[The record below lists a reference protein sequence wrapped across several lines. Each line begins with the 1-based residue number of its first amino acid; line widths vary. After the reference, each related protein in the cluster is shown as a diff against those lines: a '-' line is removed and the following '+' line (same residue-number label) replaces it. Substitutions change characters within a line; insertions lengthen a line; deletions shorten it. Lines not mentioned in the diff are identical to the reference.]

1 MNEIIAGQNGYDIP
15 CINNLI
21 ADAKL
26 AVIISHGFGSSKE
39 SQTAQTI
46 TKALAKYGIGTF
58 SYDFPAHGDSPV
70 DGDMFRIG
78 NCISDL
84 TAVEAHVRKMMPKVE
99 IAYFSSSFGAY
110 INIIYLASC
119 KHAGR
124 KSFLRCAAVDMPCI
138 FRRDTTPE
146 QYALLNNQGFVMLD
160 KCYVRPLK
168 ITREFLHDLNN
179 YDVFKLYHP
188 GMTKIAMIHGT
199 ADITAPIDDAR
210 RFAKKFGLELTEVAG
225 ADHRFLIPGGMD
237 QVVGTAVNFFKQ

>member
-1 MNEIIAGQNGYDIP
+1 MKEIIAGQNGYDIP
-15 CINNLI
+15 CINNLV
-21 ADAKL
+21 ADTKI

-46 TKALAKYGIGTF
+46 TKTLGKYGIGTF

-70 DGDMFRIG
+70 DGDMLRIG
-78 NCISDL
+78 NCTSDL
-84 TAVEAHVRKMMPKVE
+84 AAVEAHVRKIMPNVE

-110 INIIYLASC
+110 INLIYLATC

-124 KSFLRCAAVDMPCI
+124 KSFLRCAALDMRGI
-138 FRRDTTPE
+138 FRRDITPE
-146 QYALLNNQGFVMLD
+146 HYALLNNQGFVMLD
-160 KCYVRPLK
+160 KGYVRLK
-168 ITREFLHDLNN
+168 ITREFLDDLNN

-199 ADITAPIDDAR
+199 ADITAPIDNAR
-210 RFAKKFGLELTEVAG
+210 HFATQFGIELTEVAG

-237 QVVGTAVNFFKQ
+237 KVVDAAVNFFK